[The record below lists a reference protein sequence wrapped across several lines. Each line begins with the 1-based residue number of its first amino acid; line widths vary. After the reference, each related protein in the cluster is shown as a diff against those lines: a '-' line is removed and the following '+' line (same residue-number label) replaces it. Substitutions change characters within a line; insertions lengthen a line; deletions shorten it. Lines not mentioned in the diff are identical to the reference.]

1 MNHIVLSYL
10 REISSHIGKTQ
21 NSTKTIQLGSSDD
34 FENFEH
40 CNFHNIFMEL
50 MIPEAPLFFFKNL
63 GKHFWLFFIFNSK
76 TMAHDGGRW
85 T

>member
-50 MIPEAPLFFFKNL
+50 MIP
-63 GKHFWLFFIFNSK
+63 
-76 TMAHDGGRW
+76 
-85 T
+85 